1 MSDHQDSGE
10 RRPRDN
16 WFWMKDSSGKVSAS
30 LTFAALSFMV
40 ITLWILLS
48 IFETIQ
54 FGEKSIITRPPPSEG
69 IILAYLGTTFSLYF
83 GRRYS
88 VDKLSDG
95 ISNVNRSSSNNSQNN
110 SNRNNRNNNNNNSPS
125 RNSGPPPI
133 PSRRNTQAEYVID
146 DDSNLD
152 DENLGG

>member
-1 MSDHQDSGE
+1 MSDLHDPGE

-16 WFWMKDSSGKVSAS
+16 WFWMKDSSGKASAS

-95 ISNVNRSSSNNSQNN
+95 ISNVNRSSSNSNT
-110 SNRNNRNNNNNNSPS
+110 SNRNSNRNNNNNSSPRS
-125 RNSGPPPI
+125 GGPPPI
-133 PSRRNTQAEYVID
+133 PTRRNTQAEYVINNN
-146 DDSNLD
+146 SNLD
-152 DENLGG
+152 DEHLGE